1 MSEKATLSILSVE
14 SVTPS
19 SPAAADSAVVCVVRC
34 IEGTA
39 RLGME
44 LHRLAPTHGAAAP
57 LTVVAIEW
65 YGRQVDQL
73 DTTHSAKVT
82 FTGSGTDA
90 MAVWEVLSSAPD
102 TSESP
107 RGGPR

>member
-1 MSEKATLSILSVE
+1 VPQLATLSILSVE

-19 SPAAADSAVVCVVRC
+19 RPNAAGSAAVCVVRC

-39 RLGME
+39 RLGTE
-44 LHRLAPTHGAAAP
+44 LHRLAPWNGMAS
-57 LTVVAIEW
+57 LLSLVAIEW

-73 DTTHSAKVT
+73 DSTHSAKVT
-82 FTGSGTDA
+82 FTGSGADGL
-90 MAVWEVLSSAPD
+90 AVWGVLSSAPD

-107 RGGPR
+107 RGRPR

>member
-1 MSEKATLSILSVE
+1 VSEKATLSILSVE

-39 RLGME
+39 RLGI
-44 LHRLAPTHGAAAP
+44 APTHGAAAP

>member
-39 RLGME
+39 QLGME
-44 LHRLAPTHGAAAP
+44 LHRLAPWKGTASP
-57 LTVVAIEW
+57 LTLVAIEW

-73 DTTHSAKVT
+73 DTMHSAKVT
-82 FTGSGTDA
+82 LIGAGADSL
-90 MAVWEVLSSAPD
+90 AVWGVLDSAPD
-102 TSESP
+102 ASESP
-107 RGGPR
+107 